1 VQDVGG
7 AVSLGSYDLRGF
19 RTQWSDADRGLWTFS
34 GNSLGERVAWTDA
47 RGQSFSL
54 AYDALGRVVSRTDP
68 EGTSTWTWGNSAS
81 SRNVGQLVAANGY
94 GYAETYSY
102 DDRGRPVRRSI
113 TTDQT
118 YTFDYTYDANGAL
131 ESVTYPASPV
141 PGGRSSTRF
150 KVQYGYSYGT
160 PVRITDVT
168 DGAGAARM
176 LWSLGAATDDG
187 QAAAESLAG
196 GVVSVTSAYRA
207 WTGELL
213 GRQAGVGPVAG
224 NRQNLEYQWDTAGNL
239 ASRRDANQSL
249 TESFALDALGRVV
262 STTLNGTTNF
272 SAAYDASG
280 NLTAR
285 SDVGLYTYGDPAHP
299 HAVTQAGSRTYTYD
313 ANGNQITRDGASQAW
328 ASYNLPLQ
336 LAQPIGGTTYL
347 SRFSYG
353 PDRQRWKQVASYANG
368 TETTHYVGGL
378 LEKEHSTST
387 GLTYWRHY
395 VPTPSGHAILVSR
408 NSDATSS
415 SRYLLADHLGG
426 TDTVLDESGNVALRT
441 SYGVFGNRR
450 AADWGSGSPDW
461 SGIANTTRRGYTGHE
476 HLDNLALIHMN
487 GRVYDPGTGRF
498 LSVDPLIGD
507 PGDSQQV
514 NPYAYVGNRPLTSID
529 PTGQEAVCAAVCW
542 TIVSSI
548 FNSVLGS
555 DSAPKPSAVA
565 LPGQSAQTGVS
576 MCAPGQSTMACMGV
590 AAGRSVV
597 DGTGTD
603 GVNDMLVLVGL
614 AAASV
619 ATEAQQWW
627 NNSWWSQQST
637 YVFCGVGCARTWT
650 GDPNAWS
657 APQPNTS
664 SNGARIVEPILALAP
679 FLVPPARAVL
689 SVGSLRGEAAYANY
703 LRRVEILDVATARN
717 GAVFYSGPGNRALAE
732 QFALSEGRT
741 TLEMTRGGRWLDQQ
755 QLFGPNS
762 PLTATQANAV
772 WSRLSER
779 FAAEASGTVVSF
791 TNGFRAQSV
800 FATVEYPTLLRNPNV
815 VNVLSGGR

>member
-1 VQDVGG
+1 MQ
-7 AVSLGSYDLRGF
+7 F
-19 RTQWSDADRGLWTFS
+19 
-34 GNSLGERVAWTDA
+34 
-47 RGQSFSL
+47 
-54 AYDALGRVVSRTDP
+54 
-68 EGTSTWTWGNSAS
+68 
-81 SRNVGQLVAANGY
+81 
-94 GYAETYSY
+94 
-102 DDRGRPVRRSI
+102 
-113 TTDQT
+113 
-118 YTFDYTYDANGAL
+118 
-131 ESVTYPASPV
+131 
-141 PGGRSSTRF
+141 
-150 KVQYGYSYGT
+150 GYSYGT

-168 DGAGAARM
+168 DGAAGSRV
-176 LWSLGAATDDG
+176 LWSLGAATDLG
-187 QAAAESLAG
+187 QATAESLAG
-196 GVVSVTSAYRA
+196 GVVSVNSAYRS
-207 WTGELL
+207 WTSELL

-239 ASRRDANQSL
+239 ASRRDVNQSL

-262 STTLNGTTNF
+262 SSTSNGTTNF

-280 NLTAR
+280 NVTAR
-285 SDVGLYTYGDPAHP
+285 SDVGVYTYGDPAHP

-368 TETTHYVGGL
+368 TETTHYAGGL
-378 LEKEHSTST
+378 LEKEHTTST
-387 GLTYWRHY
+387 GVTYWRHY
-395 VPTPSGHAILVSR
+395 VPTPSGHTILVSR
-408 NSDATSS
+408 NSDSTSS
-415 SRYLLADHLGG
+415 GRYLLADHLGG
-426 TDTVLDESGNVALRT
+426 TDTVLDDAGNVALRA

-450 AADWGSGSPDW
+450 AADWGTGAPDW

-476 HLDNLALIHMN
+476 HLDNLALIHMH

-529 PTGQEAVCAAVCW
+529 PTGQELVCAAVCW
-542 TIVSSI
+542 TIVNTV
-548 FNSVLGS
+548 FQTTAALLGA
-555 DSAPKPSAVA
+555 DSPKPPAAVA
-565 LPGQSAQTGVS
+565 LPGQSAQTGVA
-576 MCAPGQSTMACMGV
+576 MCSPGQSTMACMGV
-590 AAGRSVV
+590 AAGRSLA
-597 DGTGTD
+597 DGAAAN
-603 GVNDMLVLVGL
+603 GVNDSLVAVGL
-614 AAASV
+614 AAAGV
-619 ATEAQQWW
+619 AADVEHWW
-627 NNSWWSQQST
+627 SNSWWNQQST

-650 GDPNAWS
+650 GDPNAWN
-657 APQPNTS
+657 APQPNTAT
-664 SNGARIVEPILALAP
+664 NGERVVEPILALAP
-679 FLVPPARAVL
+679 IIAPAVRAAL
-689 SVGSLRGEAAYANY
+689 MTGGLTGESAYAYY
-703 LRRVEILDVATARN
+703 LRQAEILDVSTARN

-779 FAAEASGTVVSF
+779 FAAEASGTAVAF
-791 TNGFRAQSV
+791 TDGFRARSI
-800 FATVEYPTLLRNPNV
+800 FATVEYPTLLRNPSV